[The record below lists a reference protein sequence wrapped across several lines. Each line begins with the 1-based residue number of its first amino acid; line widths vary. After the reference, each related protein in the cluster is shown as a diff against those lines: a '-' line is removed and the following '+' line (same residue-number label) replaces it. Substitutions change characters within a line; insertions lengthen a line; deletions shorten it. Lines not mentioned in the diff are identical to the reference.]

1 MDNSLPEKSYLA
13 ALALADGLGGVSLA
27 RVMRFFDSAAEA
39 WLNGTVNDYL
49 AAGLTMPQA
58 KSVTAHA
65 SARRDLPQKLL
76 ELCDKRGI
84 TLIGIDEELYPRL
97 LKEIYAPPVVLYC
110 RGELRQEDSCLA
122 MVGSR
127 RMTPYG
133 KKAAELIGNGLANAG
148 VTVVSGAAYGID
160 GASHNGALKSDS
172 GRTIAVLGCGVDVA
186 YPQAHRR
193 LLEEIAER
201 GAVISEYPPGT
212 PPQAAFFPMRNRI
225 IAGMSHGTVVIEA
238 AERSGSLITAE
249 LALSEGRDVF
259 AVPGSIFSV
268 TSEGTNRLIL
278 QGAKL
283 VRSAADIIAEYP
295 WLQPDNQKKAGGRD
309 GKSAGPQLSSEEQ
322 QVYDLLL
329 PDKPLTVD
337 DIIFR
342 LHGRGDASN
351 IAFVLLQL
359 EMKGLIETDA
369 NHGYTRNVIC

>member
-1 MDNSLPEKSYLA
+1 MDNSLPEKAYLA

-39 WLNGTVNDYL
+39 WQNGTVNDYL

-65 SARRDLPQKLL
+65 AARCDLLQQLM
-76 ELCDKRGI
+76 ELCDKKGI
-84 TLIGIDEELYPRL
+84 TLVGIDEDLYPRL
-97 LKEIYAPPVVLYC
+97 LREIYAPPVVLYC
-110 RGELRQEDSCLA
+110 RGKLLPEDKCLA

-133 KKAAELIGNGLANAG
+133 KKAAEFIANGLANAG
-148 VTVVSGAAYGID
+148 AAVVSGAAYGID
-160 GASHNGALKSDS
+160 GASHAGALKTNG

-186 YPQAHRR
+186 YPRAHTK

-201 GAVISEYPPGT
+201 GAVISEYPPGKK
-212 PPQAAFFPMRNRI
+212 PQAGFFPMRNRI

-249 LALSEGRDVF
+249 FALSEGRDVF

-278 QGAKL
+278 HGAKL
-283 VRSAADIIAEYP
+283 VRSAADVIAEYP
-295 WLQPDNQKKAGGRD
+295 WLQPDNQKSAADKGTTAAGL
-309 GKSAGPQLSSEEQ
+309 QLSPEEQ

-329 PDKPLTVD
+329 PDTPLTVD

-342 LHGRGDASN
+342 LHGQGDASN
-351 IAFVLLQL
+351 VAFVLLQL
-359 EMKGLIETDA
+359 EMKGFIETDA
-369 NHGYTRNVIC
+369 NHGYTKNVI

>member
-1 MDNSLPEKSYLA
+1 MDNSLPEKYYLG
-13 ALALADGLGGVSLA
+13 ALALAEGLGGVSLA
-27 RVMRFFDSAAEA
+27 RVMRFFDSAEEA
-39 WLNGTVNDYL
+39 WLTGTVNDYL
-49 AAGLTMPQA
+49 AAGLNRPQA
-58 KSVTAHA
+58 ESVTAHVRK
-65 SARRDLPQKLL
+65 RRDLPGQLQETCEQK
-76 ELCDKRGI
+76 GI
-84 TLIGIDEELYPRL
+84 GVIGIYEDEYPQL

-110 RGELRQEDSCLA
+110 RGSLIQDEHCLA

-133 KKAAELIGNGLANAG
+133 KKAAELISNGLANAG

-160 GASHNGALKSDS
+160 GASHTGALRADN
-172 GRTIAVLGCGVDVA
+172 GRTVAVLGCGVDVA
-186 YPQAHRR
+186 YPQAHKK
-193 LLEEIAER
+193 LIDEIAQR

-212 PPQAAFFPMRNRI
+212 APQAQFFPMRNRI
-225 IAGMSHGTVVIEA
+225 IAGMSHGTVVVEA

-283 VRSAADIIAEYP
+283 VRSADDIICEYP
-295 WLQPDNQKKAGGRD
+295 WLQPEKKPGSK
-309 GKSAGPQLSSEEQ
+309 GKGKTAAGPQLSPEEQ
-322 QVYDLLL
+322 QVYELLL

-369 NHGYTRNVIC
+369 NHGYTKRVV